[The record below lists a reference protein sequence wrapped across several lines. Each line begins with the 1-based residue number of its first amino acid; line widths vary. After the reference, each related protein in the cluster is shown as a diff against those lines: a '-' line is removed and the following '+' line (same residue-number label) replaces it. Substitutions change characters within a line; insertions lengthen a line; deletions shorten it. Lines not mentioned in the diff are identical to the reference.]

1 MFVALGKGEVYRV
14 RIENRADHSVMMR
27 LLIDGLNTLP
37 EPKREDLD
45 KAVRVE
51 PTSQKKSE
59 YLPAQRVSLDE
70 AQAWRLKPKAHMI
83 PGFYSVT
90 GDNAKYREFLVV
102 DAQES
107 LAGRQQFTDQ
117 IGLITAAFYAVKG
130 SSRAVGTTEGDR
142 RDGKTGKYDANKI
155 QAGNLLG
162 VVHIR
167 YVEPEVLRKVQEEEG
182 PPTT

>member
-1 MFVALGKGEVYRV
+1 MRPDFPFRVQIIVDGKERKGVFLNNDMFVALGKGEVCRV
-14 RIENRADHSVMMR
+14 KIENRADYPVMTR

-37 EPKREDLD
+37 EPRTEDPD

-70 AQAWRLKPKAHMI
+70 AQARKLDPGDVKPRAYTI
-83 PGFYSVT
+83 LGFYSVT
-90 GDNAKYREFLVV
+90 GKNAKYREFLMV

-117 IGLITAAFYAVKG
+117 IGLITAAFYTVKG
-130 SSRAVGTTEGDR
+130 SSRAIGTGEGEL
-142 RDGKTGKYDANKI
+142 GEGETGK
-155 QAGNLLG
+155 
-162 VVHIR
+162 
-167 YVEPEVLRKVQEEEG
+167 
-182 PPTT
+182 